1 MYGCSNQ
8 IKTTHQRRY
17 GKVIA
22 GYIER
27 ALYMSDDISSLIMR
41 RLLFILFLY
50 SLRIIED
57 LQNRVADDL
66 YHDDAIILIP

>member
-1 MYGCSNQ
+1 MQQPNKNDTPEALWQGYE
-8 IKTTHQRRY
+8 
-17 GKVIA
+17 

-27 ALYMSDDISSLIMR
+27 ALYMSDDISSLIMH